1 MIARFFTFALVAL
14 AAACGPGAPTPP
26 RCELVAEAR
35 VDLTAPGAADR
46 VTARSF
52 GPTCEEA
59 ILLYAV
65 TTADGEAI
73 WAWSGVAQRAFGE
86 AMRGG
91 NTDTMQSFLD
101 RWVSA
106 QVERASAAPPWPLIG
121 DAAVTLERATYE
133 DIRAR
138 DLPVLCHLS
147 GVARETCVFW
157 EPAAGGAGH
166 FYERDAQDAGG
177 APEPLHSGDED
188 LVIRS
193 EDE

>member
-1 MIARFFTFALVAL
+1 MIARFFLLTLIAL
-14 AAACGPGAPTPP
+14 AACGPNAQTPQ
-26 RCELVAEAR
+26 RCDLLAEAR
-35 VDLTAPGAADR
+35 IDLTAPGAADR

-91 NTDTMQSFLD
+91 NADTMQSFLD
-101 RWVSA
+101 RWVSV
-106 QVERASAAPPWPLIG
+106 QVERASAAPPWPPNG
-121 DAAVTLERATYE
+121 DANVTLERVTYE

-138 DLPVLCHLS
+138 GLPMLCYLS

-157 EPAAGGAGH
+157 EPAAGGAGP
-166 FYERDAQDAGG
+166 FYERDAHDAGD
-177 APEPLHSGDED
+177 APEPLHSDED

-193 EDE
+193 DDE